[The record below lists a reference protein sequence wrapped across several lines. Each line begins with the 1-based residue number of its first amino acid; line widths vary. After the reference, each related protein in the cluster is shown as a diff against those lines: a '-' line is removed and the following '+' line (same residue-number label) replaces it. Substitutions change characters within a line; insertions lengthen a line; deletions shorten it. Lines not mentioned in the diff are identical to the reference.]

1 MKNEKVIQRAIA
13 KTIVWD
19 TNAVIK
25 LLNKYE
31 PVKKG
36 ISYNDLFI
44 KLQNNIDNQAFADD
58 FTKLMLK
65 KKRLSDF
72 NNVRNADG
80 DEAGSFFSG
89 FMTGGLSSVTSLTS
103 TIVNSISRSKEREL
117 EEDKLDARNT
127 AQIMSFMQS
136 EDEERMAKEKQTNM
150 IIMVAVGGMILITG
164 IMIFKAK

>member
-44 KLQNNIDNQAFADD
+44 KLQNNIDNHAFADD

-72 NNVRNADG
+72 NDVRNA
-80 DEAGSFFSG
+80 AG
-89 FMTGGLSSVTSLTS
+89 TIISSVTNLTS
-103 TIVNSISRSKEREL
+103 SIVNSISRSKEREL

-150 IIMVAVGGMILITG
+150 MIMLAVGGMILITG